1 MSQQG
6 WIGPYG
12 RGVATWDDVRRL
24 VSALPEVV
32 EAAGGGTASWRVRG
46 RPFVWERPP
55 RRRPPADQPDVCF
68 STPHVDGYPAV
79 LVQLERIDADDL
91 AELVVEA
98 WLDRAP
104 TRLAAAYLAGHPVV
118 TA

>member
-1 MSQQG
+1 MSAPD
-6 WIGPYG
+6 GPVLG
-12 RGVATWDDVRRL
+12 VRVPDVGVRGVL
-24 VSALPEVV
+24 I
-32 EAAGGGTASWRVRG
+32 
-46 RPFVWERPP
+46 
-55 RRRPPADQPDVCF
+55 ADQPDVCF
-68 STPHVDGYPAV
+68 TTPHVDGYPAV
-79 LVQLERIDADDL
+79 LGQLERIDADDL